1 MGTMG
6 SLIKSMLG
14 LGVSDPT
21 SEVSPKDAFE
31 RLKGNKTIQ
40 LVDVRSEAEFKE
52 GYISGARSIPLQEL
66 GSRTGEIN
74 QNGPVLLYCHS
85 GARSGMALAL
95 LKGKGYSQI
104 AHISGG
110 VSAWK
115 RNNLPLET
123 QPASAQEYPA
133 GQSCSLKR
141 PGR

>member
-1 MGTMG
+1 MGAFT
-6 SLIKSMLG
+6 SLIKSVLG
-14 LGVSDPT
+14 LGVSDPAA
-21 SEVSPKDAFE
+21 EVSPQDAFE
-31 RLKGNKTIQ
+31 RLKAGKTIQ
-40 LVDVRSEAEFKE
+40 LVDVRSEEENKQ
-52 GYISGARSIPLQEL
+52 GYITGARSIPLQEL
-66 GSRTGEIN
+66 GNRTSEIN
-74 QNGPVLLYCHS
+74 KNEPVLLYCQS

-110 VSAWK
+110 ISAWR

-123 QPASAQEYPA
+123 EPETNKEYTT